1 MTPLHQNNN
10 VQRWVGMKRTEIT
23 GTGVLLLIMVATA
36 ACVQAPVQ
44 EPSSGAPVITYRF
57 YGGFVIQTHA
67 LQELVVTEDKATF
80 TITAADGSIT
90 ERFDKALTPDQF
102 NVIVKVFSENN
113 FDTFGDRYD
122 EGQNHVADVGFTDIT
137 FTANGKTKTVTTYNV
152 DENLPA
158 GLVRIREKLRQ
169 TVEFTRAPDESRIKE
184 LAENW
189 ILRSPT
195 YAYDGS
201 GLAFVSYVPQESY
214 PVRHVLTYHFTSSH
228 AGYGDRSDKISA
240 QVMTGHTIQIT
251 IADATVA
258 AAVTDERW
266 DEIGQFMLGS

>member
-1 MTPLHQNNN
+1 
-10 VQRWVGMKRTEIT
+10 MKRTEIT

-44 EPSSGAPVITYRF
+44 EPSSGAPVITYRI
-57 YGGFVIQTHA
+57 YGGFVMQTHA

-80 TITAADGSIT
+80 TVRSADGNIT
-90 ERFDKALTPDQF
+90 ERFDKALTHEQF
-102 NVIVKVFSENN
+102 NAIVKVFSENN

-122 EGQNHVADVGFTDIT
+122 EGQNHVADVGFTDIS
-137 FTANGKTKTVTTYNV
+137 FTADGKTKTVTTYNF
-152 DENLPA
+152 DEYLPA
-158 GLVRIREKLRQ
+158 GLVRIREKLRE
-169 TVEFTRAPDESRIKE
+169 TVEFTRAPDESLVKE

-214 PVRHVLTYHFTSSH
+214 PARHVLTYHFTSSH
-228 AGYGDRSDKISA
+228 AGYGDRSDILSA
-240 QVMTGHTIQIT
+240 QVITSHTIQIT
-251 IADATVA
+251 VADGNVV

-266 DEIGQFMLGS
+266 DEMGQFMLGS